1 MRKKQ
6 GFTLIELIVV
16 LVIIGIVAAV
26 AVPRFTGSLDSIRF
40 RKTMN
45 ELVYF
50 LREARIK
57 AMSCAEATNVV
68 FDFRGGYCYNEDKRI
83 FIMPREIE
91 MFTDKFEAKDEQTR
105 ILTFYPNGTALED
118 KLGFI
123 CDNMVAVLHVEPLGG
138 MAYYKINEEME
149 QVVRYARD
157 EETPDEEE
165 IKKNIDK
172 SKDSVKLAED
182 IEMDG
187 LDNVMSA
194 YDEFDEDDGDDVGD
208 EGDEEDL

>member
-68 FDFRGGYCYNEDKRI
+68 LKRR
-83 FIMPREIE
+83 MN
-91 MFTDKFEAKDEQTR
+91 KQ
-105 ILTFYPNGTALED
+105 
-118 KLGFI
+118 
-123 CDNMVAVLHVEPLGG
+123 
-138 MAYYKINEEME
+138 
-149 QVVRYARD
+149 
-157 EETPDEEE
+157 
-165 IKKNIDK
+165 
-172 SKDSVKLAED
+172 
-182 IEMDG
+182 G
-187 LDNVMSA
+187 L
-194 YDEFDEDDGDDVGD
+194 
-208 EGDEEDL
+208 

>member
-68 FDFRGGYCYNEDKRI
+68 FDFRGGDCWDEDKRI
-83 FIMPREIE
+83 FIIPPYIE
-91 MFTDKFEAKDEQTR
+91 MFTDKF
-105 ILTFYPNGTALED
+105 
-118 KLGFI
+118 
-123 CDNMVAVLHVEPLGG
+123 
-138 MAYYKINEEME
+138 
-149 QVVRYARD
+149 
-157 EETPDEEE
+157 
-165 IKKNIDK
+165 
-172 SKDSVKLAED
+172 
-182 IEMDG
+182 
-187 LDNVMSA
+187 
-194 YDEFDEDDGDDVGD
+194 
-208 EGDEEDL
+208 

>member
-1 MRKKQ
+1 MQKKQ
-6 GFTLIELIVV
+6 GFTLIELIIV
-16 LVIIGIVAAV
+16 LVIMGIIAGV

-57 AMSCAEATNVV
+57 AMSSSEATNVV

-91 MFTDKFEAKDEQTR
+91 VFTDKFEAKDEQTR
-105 ILTFYPNGTALED
+105 TLTFYPNGTALED

-138 MAYYKINEEME
+138 MAYYKINEEMK

-157 EETPDEEE
+157 EERSEERR
-165 IKKNIDK
+165 
-172 SKDSVKLAED
+172 
-182 IEMDG
+182 
-187 LDNVMSA
+187 
-194 YDEFDEDDGDDVGD
+194 VGK
-208 EGDEEDL
+208 ECRSR